1 MSALNII
8 KISESDNG
16 FKVSF
21 TFEDYYGVK
30 LLNYICSGLICKRY
44 LLEQIQEKYKY
55 YVIGKAFMD
64 AFNNLFPQIPQ
75 FPLVIAY
82 DFVSKKFAVTAL
94 EAEDAEKLQDLR
106 NK

>member
-30 LLNYICSGLICKRY
+30 LLNYICSGLICKRI
-44 LLEQIQEKYKY
+44 LLEEIQEKYEY

-64 AFNNLFPQIPQ
+64 AFTNLFPQIPQ
-75 FPLVIAY
+75 FPLVIVY
-82 DFVSKKFAVTAL
+82 DIASKRFVVSAL
-94 EAEDAEKLQDLR
+94 EVENAEKLEDLW